1 MRTRLAAFASGLSFT
16 LLRTF
21 VRVVETGNISAAAR
35 SLYSAQSAVSAQ
47 IAALNRL
54 VGSPL
59 LERVNNRWQ
68 PTTSGGIFYKRASE
82 MLLLLDQTQRDLVDV
97 TARASGHLVIAS
109 TRTITDAILAD
120 ILHGFAGSHPD
131 IRIEVKAGNREDA
144 ERWIAGDEVD
154 LALVAMP
161 LGLKGLEI
169 HPFATDELVAAIPIA
184 HVYAGRES
192 ISLDE
197 VEGVP
202 CVTFEKGSGVRAL
215 LEERLGERFEHLD
228 IRMELNSNDAL
239 LSCVERGIGI
249 TFLPRRTAER
259 WQRCSAIATVPISG
273 VDLRRELALVVR
285 KERSRSAAA
294 NAFIAWLEDYAR
306 LSTDK

>member
-1 MRTRLAAFASGLSFT
+1 MRTRLASFASGLSFT

-59 LERVNNRWQ
+59 LERVNNRWE
-68 PTTSGGIFYKRASE
+68 PTTSGAIFYKRASE
-82 MLLLLDQTQRDLVDV
+82 LLLLLDQTQRDLVDV
-97 TARASGHLVIAS
+97 TARASGHLVLAS

-120 ILHGFAGSHPD
+120 MLHAFAGTHPD
-131 IRIEVKAGNREDA
+131 IRIEVRAGNREDA

-154 LALVAMP
+154 LALVALP
-161 LGLKGLEI
+161 LGIKGLEI
-169 HPFATDELVAAIPIA
+169 HPFATDELVAVVPHD
-184 HVYAGRES
+184 HVYAGREA
-192 ISLDE
+192 ITLDE
-197 VEGVP
+197 VEAVP

-215 LEERLGERFEHLD
+215 LEERFGGRFADLD

-239 LSCVERGIGI
+239 LSCVERGIGM

-259 WQRCSAIATVPISG
+259 WTRCGAIAMVPISG
-273 VDLRRELALVVR
+273 VDLRRELALVIR
-285 KERSRSAAA
+285 KERSRSSAAC
-294 NAFIAWLEDYAR
+294 AFIAWLDEYPRASR
-306 LSTDK
+306 GL